1 MPDDVE
7 DVDDVADVPGVH
19 VPRVVRLMWGLD
31 EPARRGPKPALTITD
46 IAAEGVAVAD
56 ADGLAAVSMARVAK
70 GLGFTTMS
78 LYRYVESKDDL
89 LVAMVDHAFG
99 PPDLPRQLARAWRRW
114 LTAWA
119 HAYRAA
125 LLRHPW
131 ILQVPITEPPLAPHQ
146 TAWMERGLQALA
158 HTGLSEQQ
166 KLSSMLLIDVFV
178 RGQTQLALGIDPPQ
192 PAAAGTA
199 DGERPLDPYPL
210 RLAQLIDEERFPAIS
225 AALASGSLEDDS
237 DFGTDEFEF
246 GLGTVLDGIE
256 RLVAGRAR

>member
-1 MPDDVE
+1 MPDAA
-7 DVDDVADVPGVH
+7 ADVPEAR
-19 VPRVVRLMWGLD
+19 VPRVVRLMWGLE

-99 PPDLPRQLARAWRRW
+99 PPDLPRQPARAWRRW

-119 HAYRAA
+119 HAYREA

-146 TAWMERGLQALA
+146 TAWLEQGLQALA

-166 KLSSMLLIDVFV
+166 KLSSMLLVDVFV
-178 RGQTQLALGIDPPQ
+178 RGQTQLTLGIAPPQ
-192 PAAAGTA
+192 PGG
-199 DGERPLDPYPL
+199 GERPVDPYPL
-210 RLAQLIDEERFPAIS
+210 RLRQLVDEERFPAVT
-225 AALASGSLEDDS
+225 AALESGSLEDDT
-237 DFGTDEFEF
+237 DFGPDEFEF
-246 GLGTVLDGIE
+246 GLTTVLDGIE
-256 RLVAGRAR
+256 QLVTRLAGRGR